1 VEGMDDAERPI
12 RIGSVDNAERPVQ
25 IGGVDNAERPIRMGG
40 VDDAERPIRTGAVDG
55 PEHPIRPSA
64 TLPFGGPT
72 TRGSGAGLP
81 LPGSGAGLH
90 SAGSGAGLPSLAVT
104 LPQFSAEAGP
114 ALEACRDARRLGFGG
129 VFVFDHMWPLGA
141 PTRPALEGWTLLA
154 ALAAEVG
161 RQPEGSGEPQGG
173 APVGRG
179 GGFRV
184 GTMVTRAGIRAP
196 ALVARMAAT
205 VGEVAGD
212 PPIVGVGRGDRAN
225 RDENLAFGLPFGSA
239 AERAAAVED
248 TVAALRGPVA
258 GKPAPEVWVGGVGP
272 GARELAGRLAD
283 AWNAWA
289 LDPDELAA
297 GLADARAAAERAGR
311 DPGSIAATWGGQV
324 LVAPDRADARARLE
338 RFSPGRPPAELARVV
353 TGDPDRVLE
362 RLRAL
367 GDAGASW
374 CVLALVGGPGAEARA
389 LLAAAADLTGREA

>member
-1 VEGMDDAERPI
+1 MA
-12 RIGSVDNAERPVQ
+12 VDNA
-25 IGGVDNAERPIRMGG
+25 
-40 VDDAERPIRTGAVDG
+40 
-55 PEHPIRPSA
+55 EHPIRPSA

-72 TRGSGAGLP
+72 TRGSG
-81 LPGSGAGLH
+81 S
-90 SAGSGAGLPSLAVT
+90 GLPSLAVT
-104 LPQFSAEAGP
+104 LPQFSAEPGP
-114 ALEACRDARRLGFGG
+114 ALKACRDARRLGFRG

-161 RQPEGSGEPQGG
+161 RQPTEGSGEPRGG
-173 APVGRG
+173 APVGR

-205 VGEVAGD
+205 VGEVAGA
-212 PPIVGVGRGDRAN
+212 PPIVGVGRGDLAN
-225 RDENLAFGLPFGSA
+225 RDENLAFGLPFGSI

-248 TVAALRGPVA
+248 TVAALRGPLA
-258 GKPAPEVWVGGVGP
+258 SKPAPEVWVGGVGP
-272 GARELAGRLAD
+272 GARDLAGRLAD

-311 DPGSIAATWGGQV
+311 DPATIAATWGGQV
-324 LVAPDRADARARLE
+324 LVAPDRADAQVRLE
-338 RFSPGRPPAELARVV
+338 RFSPGRPPAQLARVV
-353 TGDPDRVLE
+353 TGDPDMVLA

-374 CVLALVGGPGAEARA
+374 CVLASVGGPGAEARA
-389 LLAAAADLTGREA
+389 LLAAAAGLTGRQE

>member
-1 VEGMDDAERPI
+1 MA
-12 RIGSVDNAERPVQ
+12 
-25 IGGVDNAERPIRMGG
+25 
-40 VDDAERPIRTGAVDG
+40 VDDAEQSTRPRGAVDG
-55 PEHPIRPSA
+55 AEQPTGSSA

-72 TRGSGAGLP
+72 TRGSGSGLR
-81 LPGSGAGLH
+81 
-90 SAGSGAGLPSLAVT
+90 SLAVT
-104 LPQFSAEAGP
+104 LPQFAADPGP
-114 ALEACRDARRLGFGG
+114 ALEACRDARRLGFRG

-161 RQPEGSGEPQGG
+161 RQLTEGSGEPRGG
-173 APVGRG
+173 APVNRD
-179 GGFRV
+179 GFRV

-205 VGEVAGD
+205 VGEVAGA
-212 PPIVGVGRGDRAN
+212 PPIVGVGRGDLAN
-225 RDENLAFGLPFGSA
+225 RDENLAFGLPFGSI

-248 TVAALRGPVA
+248 TVAALRGPLARTTRPTGVSRAQLA
-258 GKPAPEVWVGGVGP
+258 GSEPDPLPAGPSWGSPDPSGPEVWVGGVGP

-311 DPGSIAATWGGQV
+311 DPAAVAATWGGQV
-324 LVAPDRADARARLE
+324 LVAPDRREAEVRME

-353 TGDPDRVLE
+353 TGDPDTVLE

-389 LLAAAADLTGREA
+389 LLATAAGLTGAPGVVER